1 MSAAPPAI
9 YVAPSRGVLAG
20 AVFLHVPVAYQPR
33 RPIAAS
39 VVSGGLL
46 QVEQDF
52 ERAWQ
57 SAPPSIREVGV
68 PTLTPTKPRPVVV
81 VAVGAVEE
89 DTWHRENVWVAPR
102 YTHKEYRSARQGRN
116 VFDLRAAPRFGLDE
130 DGFLD
135 FFQMTSIPLVYLKSQ
150 HHRCDL
156 SPAAF
161 DALLSAFRA
170 CILP

>member
-1 MSAAPPAI
+1 MSAPPPAI
-9 YVAPSRGVLAG
+9 YVPASRGVAAG
-20 AVFLHVPVAYQPR
+20 AVFLHVPIPYAPR
-33 RPIAAS
+33 RLVAAA
-39 VVSGGLL
+39 VVSGNLL
-46 QVEQDF
+46 QIEPDF

-57 SAPPSIREVGV
+57 SASPRIRDVGV

-81 VAVGAVEE
+81 LAVGAAEE
-89 DTWHRENVWVAPR
+89 DTWHRENVWVLPR
-102 YTHKEYRSARQGRN
+102 YSHKEHQSPRQGRN
-116 VFDLRAAPRFGLDE
+116 VFDLPPASRYGLDE

-135 FFQMTSIPLVYLKSQ
+135 FFQVVTVPIAYLARQ
-150 HHRCDL
+150 EHRCDL